1 MSGGGDV
8 FFMRSADDL
17 TGRDG
22 DMVLVEYCEEH
33 PSMLSQV
40 SLLLFG
46 RDKAVSVCED

>member
-8 FFMRSADDL
+8 FFMRTSEDL

-40 SLLLFG
+40 RRQAG
-46 RDKAVSVCED
+46 RGCWAVRVA